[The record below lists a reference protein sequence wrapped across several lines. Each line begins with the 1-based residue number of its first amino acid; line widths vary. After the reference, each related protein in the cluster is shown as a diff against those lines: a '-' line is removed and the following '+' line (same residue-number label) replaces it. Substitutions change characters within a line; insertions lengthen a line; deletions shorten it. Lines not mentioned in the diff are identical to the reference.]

1 MVDEARDSLV
11 KEQMGVVLRYVNKK
25 GCVIERFL
33 AVVHVSD
40 TTAESLKKAIDALF
54 MKHGL
59 SLSKLRGQG
68 YDGASN
74 MRGEFKGLKSLILQ
88 ENPHAMYVHCFS
100 HQLQLV
106 LVAVAEDNIIV
117 SELFAYVTMIV
128 NTSGASCK
136 RRDQLRMLQHE
147 KIVAEL
153 ENGEILTGRG
163 KNQETNLTRPVDTR
177 WGSHYLTLLRL
188 CSMWSSVQEVLI
200 NVVNDA
206 SSSANRELN
215 PHVRPVEEGV
225 TWLECAEIQPLHLPV
240 QEGVIHLQCPDL
252 HPQHLSVAQG
262 VTELHCAERSTS
274 AGGLSALSSTAV
286 SHV

>member
-1 MVDEARDSLV
+1 MVDEARDSSV

-206 SSSANRELN
+206 SSSANRGTANGLLKKMNDYEFDIAKMKEEN
-215 PHVRPVEEGV
+215 SRGGRDWPRAGYVEE
-225 TWLECAEIQPLHLPV
+225 EE
-240 QEGVIHLQCPDL
+240 EN
-252 HPQHLSVAQG
+252 S
-262 VTELHCAERSTS
+262 ERYGWVVKLKKTQ
-274 AGGLSALSSTAV
+274 
-286 SHV
+286 